1 MIIVRKIRNI
11 SSQSDVEKL
20 VHVLFTSGLE
30 FIHSNSQTSQ
40 YLIIVTEHFSLSD
53 CCLTCSFYSFQK

>member
-20 VHVLFTSGLE
+20 VYVLFTSRLE
-30 FIHSNSQTSQ
+30 FIHSFKLLKTSQ
-40 YLIIVTEHFSLSD
+40 YLIIVTEHFSLRLLSY
-53 CCLTCSFYSFQK
+53 L